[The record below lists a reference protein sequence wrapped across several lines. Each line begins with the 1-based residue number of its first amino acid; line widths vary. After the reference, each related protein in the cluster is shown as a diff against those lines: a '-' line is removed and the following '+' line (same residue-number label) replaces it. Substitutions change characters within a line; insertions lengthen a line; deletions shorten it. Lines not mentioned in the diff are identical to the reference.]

1 MTAPVAETARAAQVV
16 AAAQRWLGTPYVHQ
30 ASCRGAGCDCLG
42 LVRGVWREVVGAEPA
57 SLPPY
62 SADWGEVQG
71 AELLW
76 QGARRLMREL
86 PAAAARP
93 GDVLLFR
100 MRTGAVAKHL
110 GILSRG
116 TAEAAGR
123 FIHAYEAT
131 GVIEQALTAAWRRR
145 LAFAFA
151 FPAFPARGGG

>member
-1 MTAPVAETARAAQVV
+1 MTVPWDEAARAAAVV
-16 AAAQRWLGTPYVHQ
+16 AAARRWIGTPYVHQ

-100 MRTGAVAKHL
+100 MRAGAVAKHL

-116 TAEAAGR
+116 TAEAAGC
-123 FIHAYEAT
+123 FIHAYAGH
-131 GVIEQALTAAWRRR
+131 GVVESPLSAPWRRR
-145 LAFAFA
+145 LVAAFRLPGA
-151 FPAFPARGGG
+151 